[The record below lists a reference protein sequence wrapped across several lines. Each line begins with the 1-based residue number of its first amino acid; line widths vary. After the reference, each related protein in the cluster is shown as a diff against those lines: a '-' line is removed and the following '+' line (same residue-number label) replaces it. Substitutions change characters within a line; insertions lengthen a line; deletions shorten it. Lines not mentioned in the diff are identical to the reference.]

1 MFRSEKALDRN
12 TASADKKVF
21 VERTEMGSLQI
32 SGPAEEGAAAHAQP
46 PAPGSEL
53 KSAFNGRYEI
63 LSELGRGAMGVVYK
77 AQDRVIGRTVA
88 LKTIAV
94 GRDAPDHDEII
105 ERLKSEAKAA
115 GSLDHPN
122 IITIYDVGHD
132 GDRVYLSMQFVEG
145 STLAAMLDGKN
156 LRPGQLTLLSYAEQI
171 CNAVAFAHER
181 GVVHRDL
188 KPSNLMLTPQGQI
201 KVLDF
206 GIAKKGD
213 ASLTQSGM
221 VVGTPSYMAPEQATG
236 KNVDHR
242 SDIFSL
248 GAVLYE
254 LFTGKKAF
262 NAETVTAVLYKVV
275 HEDPEP
281 PATINS
287 AVLPG
292 LDAAILRALEKD
304 PNLRFQSCVELRDTL
319 RKEAVLLRTAS
330 AKILTKPLLE
340 SGNHKRIAGAKGKS
354 RRALPVALAAL
365 LVLSALAIVV
375 WPQRGKM
382 PKLMHFISYLRQF
395 GTHPRNGESTPV
407 APSAQTAASRPAA
420 GRTSEVGSNP
430 PVPALSATTSPEA
443 ASKPEAQDSTPA
455 SLQPVTAQL
464 QPVPPQSSGD
474 VGESKAVQHEPT
486 VGTAALHAA
495 ATGASPSAAAK
506 DLKSETET
514 GTATSSIE
522 DQTAEKPA
530 SDVSS
535 EPVDAVAP
543 PRPVRTAVPPAPTVV
558 EGFTRKDI
566 PDLLRK
572 ADAAAGSGDY
582 KSAVYE
588 YDIVLRLDRV
598 NARAREGLRRARE
611 AEKERR

>member
-1 MFRSEKALDRN
+1 
-12 TASADKKVF
+12 
-21 VERTEMGSLQI
+21 MGSLQI
-32 SGPAEEGAAAHAQP
+32 SGPAEDGAAASTQP
-46 PAPGSEL
+46 AAPGREL

-77 AQDRVIGRTVA
+77 AEDRVIGRTVA

-94 GRDAPDHDEII
+94 GREAPDHDEVI

-213 ASLTQSGM
+213 ATLTRSGM

-236 KNVDHR
+236 KEVDHR

-262 NAETVTAVLYKVV
+262 HAESVTAVLYKVV
-275 HEDPEP
+275 HEPPEAP
-281 PATINS
+281 S
-287 AVLPG
+287 AVDPSIPPG
-292 LDAAILRALEKD
+292 LETAIRKALEKD
-304 PNLRFQSCVELRDTL
+304 PNQRFQNCVELRDTL
-319 RKEAVLLRTAS
+319 RREAVLLRTAS
-330 AKILTKPLLE
+330 AKILAKPLLE
-340 SGNHKRIAGAKGKS
+340 SGKHKRLAEKSGS
-354 RRALPVALAAL
+354 RRALQVGLAACL
-365 LVLSALAIVV
+365 LLAAAAVAV
-375 WPQRGKM
+375 WPQRSKM
-382 PKLMHFISYLRQF
+382 PRLMRAIGYVQQHLGRHQRNNANSTKAGEAQTTPSA
-395 GTHPRNGESTPV
+395 GTGQAASSTPATLPDKNMAAAV
-407 APSAQTAASRPAA
+407 PPSALPVTATPDTTIKPVIQDSATTAAQTAPPIAQPVQGQSPNAAADSKSTQPA
-420 GRTSEVGSNP
+420 VG
-430 PVPALSATTSPEA
+430 VQATI
-443 ASKPEAQDSTPA
+443 TPA
-455 SLQPVTAQL
+455 VSTTA
-464 QPVPPQSSGD
+464 P
-474 VGESKAVQHEPT
+474 
-486 VGTAALHAA
+486 
-495 ATGASPSAAAK
+495 AK
-506 DLKSETET
+506 DLKNDPEPV
-514 GTATSSIE
+514 AMTSSLE
-522 DQTAEKPA
+522 DQTTDRSA
-530 SDVSS
+530 SPDTPDETVV
-535 EPVDAVAP
+535 PKHIRPVAP
-543 PRPVRTAVPPAPTVV
+543 PAPAVVD
-558 EGFTRKDI
+558 GFTRKDI

-582 KSAVYE
+582 KSALYE
-588 YDIVLRLDRV
+588 YDIVIRLDRA
-598 NARAREGLRRARE
+598 NARAREGARRSRE

>member
-1 MFRSEKALDRN
+1 
-12 TASADKKVF
+12 
-21 VERTEMGSLQI
+21 MGSLQI
-32 SGPAEEGAAAHAQP
+32 SGPANEHAAAQAQP
-46 PAPGSEL
+46 SAPASEL
-53 KSAFNGRYEI
+53 KSVFNGRYEI

-77 AQDRVIGRTVA
+77 AHDRVIGRTVA

-94 GRDAPDHDEII
+94 GREAPDHDEVI

-122 IITIYDVGHD
+122 IVTIYDVGHD
-132 GDRVYLSMQFVEG
+132 GDRVYLSMQYVEG

-236 KNVDHR
+236 KEVDRR

-262 NAETVTAVLYKVV
+262 HADTVTAVLYRVV
-275 HEDPEP
+275 HDEPEP
-281 PATINS
+281 PATVNP
-287 AVLPG
+287 AVPSG
-292 LDAAILRALEKD
+292 IDAAIRRALEKD
-304 PNLRFQSCVELRDTL
+304 PNLRFQNCVELRDTL

-330 AKILTKPLLE
+330 AKVLVKPLLE
-340 SGNHKRIAGAKGKS
+340 SGKHTRLVSRGKRHRTLSI
-354 RRALPVALAAL
+354 VLAAC
-365 LVLSALAIVV
+365 LVLIAAAVVV
-375 WPQRGKM
+375 WPQRTKM
-382 PKLMHFISYLRQF
+382 PKLMRFISYVQKLGRHQSNAE
-395 GTHPRNGESTPV
+395 TAPV
-407 APSAQTAASRPAA
+407 APIAQAAGAPAAGQTNNAGSGSPGTAAS
-420 GRTSEVGSNP
+420 T
-430 PVPALSATTSPEA
+430 TTSGEVA
-443 ASKPEAQDSTPA
+443 NKTDAQAQDSA
-455 SLQPVTAQL
+455 PVPL
-464 QPVPPQSSGD
+464 QPVPAQLQQVPTQAPAES
-474 VGESKAVQHEPT
+474 GESKTGLPVASNGAAHATVQGTSPASAIVKDAKSEAEP
-486 VGTAALHAA
+486 GSAPPSADEQTADHAA
-495 ATGASPSAAAK
+495 GEASQEPGDAGA
-506 DLKSETET
+506 
-514 GTATSSIE
+514 
-522 DQTAEKPA
+522 A
-530 SDVSS
+530 SKHTR
-535 EPVDAVAP
+535 AV
-543 PRPVRTAVPPAPTVV
+543 VPPAPAVV
-558 EGFTRKDI
+558 DGFTRKDI

-582 KSAVYE
+582 RSAVYE
-588 YDIVLRLDRV
+588 YDIILRLDRA

>member
-1 MFRSEKALDRN
+1 
-12 TASADKKVF
+12 
-21 VERTEMGSLQI
+21 MGSLQI
-32 SGPAEEGAAAHAQP
+32 SGPAEDGAAASTQP
-46 PAPGSEL
+46 AAPDREL

-63 LSELGRGAMGVVYK
+63 LAELGRGAMGVVYK
-77 AQDRVIGRTVA
+77 AEDRVIGRTVA

-94 GRDAPDHDEII
+94 GREAPDHDEVI
-105 ERLKSEAKAA
+105 ERLKSEAKAV

-122 IITIYDVGHD
+122 IITIYDVGND

-213 ASLTQSGM
+213 ASLTRSGM

-236 KNVDHR
+236 KEVDNR

-262 NAETVTAVLYKVV
+262 HADSVTAALYKVV
-275 HEDPEP
+275 HEPAEAPSAIDPTIP
-281 PATINS
+281 PGIE
-287 AVLPG
+287 
-292 LDAAILRALEKD
+292 AAIRKALEKD
-304 PNLRFQSCVELRDTL
+304 PNQRFQNCVELRDTL

-330 AKILTKPLLE
+330 AKVLAKPLLE
-340 SGNHKRIAGAKGKS
+340 SGKHKRLAGKGKS
-354 RRALPVALAAL
+354 RRALQVGLAACL
-365 LVLSALAIVV
+365 LMIAAAIAV
-375 WPQRGKM
+375 WPQRSKM
-382 PKLMHFISYLRQF
+382 PRLMRAIGYVQQHLGRHQ
-395 GTHPRNGESTPV
+395 RNSATATPTSEV
-407 APSAQTAASRPAA
+407 QTTAAGAGQTATSTPAA
-420 GRTSEVGSNP
+420 GPARDMAGSIPPSGLPATS
-430 PVPALSATTSPEA
+430 VPDTAVKPTTQP
-443 ASKPEAQDSTPA
+443 QDSTPGPP
-455 SLQPVTAQL
+455 STTSVQPAA
-464 QPVPPQSSGD
+464 QPVPVQSASGAAD
-474 VGESKAVQHEPT
+474 GKTTQPAGSAQAGT
-486 VGTAALHAA
+486 TTAAVSTPA
-495 ATGASPSAAAK
+495 PVK
-506 DLKSETET
+506 DLKNEPEPQAITPVV
-514 GTATSSIE
+514 E
-522 DQTAEKPA
+522 DQADRAASAET
-530 SDVSS
+530 SD
-535 EPVDAVAP
+535 DTVAP
-543 PRPVRTAVPPAPTVV
+543 KRARPLTPPAPAVV

-582 KSAVYE
+582 KSALYE
-588 YDIVLRLDRV
+588 YDIVIRLDRA
-598 NARAREGLRRARE
+598 NARAREGVRRTRE

>member
-1 MFRSEKALDRN
+1 
-12 TASADKKVF
+12 
-21 VERTEMGSLQI
+21 MGSLQI
-32 SGPAEEGAAAHAQP
+32 SGPAEDGAAASTQP
-46 PAPGSEL
+46 AAPDREL

-77 AQDRVIGRTVA
+77 AEDRVIGRTVA

-94 GRDAPDHDEII
+94 GREAPDHDEVI
-105 ERLKSEAKAA
+105 ERLKSEAKAV

-213 ASLTQSGM
+213 ASLTRSGM

-236 KNVDHR
+236 KEVDHR

-262 NAETVTAVLYKVV
+262 HADSVTAVLYKVV
-275 HEDPEP
+275 HEAPDLPSAIDP
-281 PATINS
+281 TIP
-287 AVLPG
+287 PG
-292 LDAAILRALEKD
+292 LEAAIRKALEKD
-304 PNLRFQSCVELRDTL
+304 PNQRFQNCVELRDTL

-330 AKILTKPLLE
+330 AKVLAKPLLE
-340 SGNHKRIAGAKGKS
+340 SGKHKRLASKSKS
-354 RRALPVALAAL
+354 RRALQVGLVACLLMAA
-365 LVLSALAIVV
+365 AAAAV
-375 WPQRGKM
+375 WPQRSKM
-382 PKLMHFISYLRQF
+382 PRLMRVIGYVQQHLGRRQ
-395 GTHPRNGESTPV
+395 HN
-407 APSAQTAASRPAA
+407 SAATAT
-420 GRTSEVGSNP
+420 TSEV
-430 PVPALSATTSPEA
+430 PATQA
-443 ASKPEAQDSTPA
+443 ASAGQTATIPAASTARDTAAAIP
-455 SLQPVTAQL
+455 PVTAPPDTTIKPATQPQDSIPGPPSTATVQPAA
-464 QPVPPQSSGD
+464 QPVPVQPAGMAATNKITQPAGSVQAGTMTA
-474 VGESKAVQHEPT
+474 AVS
-486 VGTAALHAA
+486 GTAPAKDVKNEPEPQAITPA
-495 ATGASPSAAAK
+495 VEDQAGDRAASPDTPDETAAPK
-506 DLKSETET
+506 RT
-514 GTATSSIE
+514 
-522 DQTAEKPA
+522 
-530 SDVSS
+530 
-535 EPVDAVAP
+535 
-543 PRPVRTAVPPAPTVV
+543 RPSLPPAPAVV

-582 KSAVYE
+582 KSALYE
-588 YDIVLRLDRV
+588 YDIVIRLDRA
-598 NARAREGLRRARE
+598 NARAREGVRRARE

>member
-1 MFRSEKALDRN
+1 MA
-12 TASADKKVF
+12 
-21 VERTEMGSLQI
+21 SLQI
-32 SGPAEEGAAAHAQP
+32 SGPAEDGAAASTQP
-46 PAPGSEL
+46 AAPDREL

-77 AQDRVIGRTVA
+77 AEDRVIGRTVA

-94 GRDAPDHDEII
+94 GREAPDHDEVI

-213 ASLTQSGM
+213 ATLTRSGM

-236 KNVDHR
+236 KDVDHR

-262 NAETVTAVLYKVV
+262 HADSVTAVLYKVV
-275 HEDPEP
+275 HEPPEAPSAIDPSIP
-281 PATINS
+281 
-287 AVLPG
+287 PG
-292 LDAAILRALEKD
+292 LEAAIRKALEKD
-304 PNLRFQSCVELRDTL
+304 PNQRFQNCVELRDTL
-319 RKEAVLLRTAS
+319 RREAVLLRTAS
-330 AKILTKPLLE
+330 AKILAKPLLE
-340 SGNHKRIAGAKGKS
+340 SGKHKRLAGKNRS
-354 RRALPVALAAL
+354 WRALQVVLAASIL
-365 LVLSALAIVV
+365 MSAAAVVV
-375 WPQRGKM
+375 WPQRSRM
-382 PKLMHFISYLRQF
+382 PRLMRAIAYVQQHLGRRHSN
-395 GTHPRNGESTPV
+395 GTTTASEGQTTP
-407 APSAQTAASRPAA
+407 SPAA
-420 GRTSEVGSNP
+420 GPTV
-430 PVPALSATTSPEA
+430 T
-443 ASKPEAQDSTPA
+443 STPA
-455 SLQPVTAQL
+455 ASPAKDMAAAIPPSGLPATTVSDTTIKPVTQDSSTTATQTAPPITQPVQG
-464 QPVPPQSSGD
+464 Q
-474 VGESKAVQHEPT
+474 
-486 VGTAALHAA
+486 
-495 ATGASPSAAAK
+495 SPSAAADSKFTQPAGGVQAAATPAASNAAPAK
-506 DLKSETET
+506 DLKNDPEPV
-514 GTATSSIE
+514 AVTSPLE
-522 DQTAEKPA
+522 DQTADRSA
-530 SDVSS
+530 SPDTPD
-535 EPVDAVAP
+535 ETAAP
-543 PRPVRTAVPPAPTVV
+543 KRTRPSLPPAPAVV
-558 EGFTRKDI
+558 DGFTRKDI

-582 KSAVYE
+582 KSALYE
-588 YDIVLRLDRV
+588 YDIVIRLDRA
-598 NARAREGLRRARE
+598 NARAREGVRRARE

>member
-1 MFRSEKALDRN
+1 M
-12 TASADKKVF
+12 
-21 VERTEMGSLQI
+21 EMGSLQI
-32 SGPAEEGAAAHAQP
+32 PGHAEEGAAPLAQP
-46 PAPGSEL
+46 SAPGSEL
-53 KSAFNGRYEI
+53 KSVFNGRYEI

-94 GRDAPDHDEII
+94 GRDAPDHDEVI

-236 KNVDHR
+236 KEVGPR

-262 NAETVTAVLYKVV
+262 NADTITAVLYKVV
-275 HEDPEP
+275 HEAPDP
-281 PATINS
+281 PAAINP
-287 AVLPG
+287 AVPPG
-292 LDAAILRALEKD
+292 LEAAILRALEKD
-304 PNLRFQSCVELRDTL
+304 PNQRFQNCVELRDTL

-330 AKILTKPLLE
+330 AKILAKPLLE
-340 SGNHKRIAGAKGKS
+340 SGNHKRIAGTKAKS
-354 RRALPVALAAL
+354 RRALPIAFAAFLVLVALAIA
-365 LVLSALAIVV
+365 V
-375 WPQRGKM
+375 WPQRSKM
-382 PKLMHFISYLRQF
+382 PRLMHFISSLRQF
-395 GTHPRNGESTPV
+395 GTHAHNGESTTAA
-407 APSAQTAASRPAA
+407 APAQTTTVEPGASKASGA
-420 GRTSEVGSNP
+420 ESNP
-430 PVPALSATTSPEA
+430 PAQALSTTASPEA
-443 ASKPEAQDSTPA
+443 ASKPEASAQDSTTGSPQSA
-455 SLQPVTAQL
+455 PAQL
-464 QPVPPQSSGD
+464 QPVPAQTAGD
-474 VGESKAVQHEPT
+474 VGESKTGQHEPP
-486 VGTAALHAA
+486 VAGASSRAAV
-495 ATGASPSAAAK
+495 TGASSSAATKDISAK
-506 DLKSETET
+506 DVKSEAEPAATT
-514 GTATSSIE
+514 GSTE
-522 DQTAEKPA
+522 DQAADRQTGEA
-530 SDVSS
+530 SS
-535 EPVDAVAP
+535 EPADATAASRHSRPSAP
-543 PRPVRTAVPPAPTVV
+543 PLPTVV

>member
-1 MFRSEKALDRN
+1 
-12 TASADKKVF
+12 
-21 VERTEMGSLQI
+21 MGSLQI
-32 SGPAEEGAAAHAQP
+32 SGPAEDGAAASTR
-46 PAPGSEL
+46 PAAPDREL

-77 AQDRVIGRTVA
+77 AEDRVIGRTVA

-94 GRDAPDHDEII
+94 GRDAPDHDEVI
-105 ERLKSEAKAA
+105 ERLKSEARAA
-115 GSLDHPN
+115 GSLEHPN

-156 LRPGQLTLLSYAEQI
+156 LRPGQLTLLSYAEQM

-213 ASLTQSGM
+213 ATLTRSGM

-236 KNVDHR
+236 KEVDHR

-262 NAETVTAVLYKVV
+262 HADSVTAVLYKVV
-275 HEDPEP
+275 HEAPDLPSAIDP
-281 PATINS
+281 TIP
-287 AVLPG
+287 PG
-292 LDAAILRALEKD
+292 LEAAIRKALEKD
-304 PNLRFQSCVELRDTL
+304 PNQRFQNCVELRDTL

-330 AKILTKPLLE
+330 AKALAKPLLE
-340 SGNHKRIAGAKGKS
+340 SGKHKKVAGKS
-354 RRALPVALAAL
+354 KLWRTLQVGMVGCLLLAVAA
-365 LVLSALAIVV
+365 VVV
-375 WPQRGKM
+375 WPQRSRM
-382 PKLMHFISYLRQF
+382 PRLMRAIGYVQQHLGRHNSAASTTASTTTTAPE
-395 GTHPRNGESTPV
+395 THTSPV
-407 APSAQTAASRPAA
+407 AGAGQTATSTPAA
-420 GRTSEVGSNP
+420 GPATDVAAPVSSSGLPATSVADTAIRPGTQP
-430 PVPALSATTSPEA
+430 
-443 ASKPEAQDSTPA
+443 QDSTPA
-455 SLQPVTAQL
+455 SPSATIGQPPA
-464 QPVPPQSSGD
+464 QPVP
-474 VGESKAVQHEPT
+474 VQPANATTENKTTQPT
-486 VGTAALHAA
+486 GSVQPAMTAI
-495 ATGASPSAAAK
+495 ASTTAPAK
-506 DLKSETET
+506 DLKNEPEPAAITPFV
-514 GTATSSIE
+514 E
-522 DQTAEKPA
+522 DQAGDRVAGAPLETSDETA
-530 SDVSS
+530 
-535 EPVDAVAP
+535 AP
-543 PRPVRTAVPPAPTVV
+543 KHTRPVVPPAPAVV
-558 EGFTRKDI
+558 DGFTRKDI

-582 KSAVYE
+582 KSALYE
-588 YDIVLRLDRV
+588 YDIVLRLDRA
-598 NARAREGLRRARE
+598 NARAREGVRRARE

>member
-1 MFRSEKALDRN
+1 
-12 TASADKKVF
+12 
-21 VERTEMGSLQI
+21 MGSLQI
-32 SGPAEEGAAAHAQP
+32 SGPAEDGAAASTQP
-46 PAPGSEL
+46 AAPDREL

-77 AQDRVIGRTVA
+77 AEDRVIGRTVA

-94 GRDAPDHDEII
+94 GREAPDHDEVI

-213 ASLTQSGM
+213 ASLTRSGM

-236 KNVDHR
+236 KDVDQR

-262 NAETVTAVLYKVV
+262 HADSVTAVLYKVV
-275 HEDPEP
+275 HEPPEAPSAIDP
-281 PATINS
+281 TIP
-287 AVLPG
+287 PG
-292 LDAAILRALEKD
+292 LEAAIHKALEKD
-304 PNLRFQSCVELRDTL
+304 PNQRFQNCVELRDTL
-319 RKEAVLLRTAS
+319 RKEAVLLRTTS
-330 AKILTKPLLE
+330 AKILAKPLLE
-340 SGNHKRIAGAKGKS
+340 SGKHKRLAGKSRS
-354 RRALPVALAAL
+354 RRALQVGMVACLLMVAAA
-365 LVLSALAIVV
+365 VVV
-375 WPQRGKM
+375 WPQRSRM
-382 PKLMHFISYLRQF
+382 PKLMRAIGYVQQHLGRHQ
-395 GTHPRNGESTPV
+395 RNSV
-407 APSAQTAASRPAA
+407 
-420 GRTSEVGSNP
+420 
-430 PVPALSATTSPEA
+430 SATT
-443 ASKPEAQDSTPA
+443 ASEVQATPA
-455 SLQPVTAQL
+455 VGAGQTATNTPATGPVKDIAAIPASGLPATTVPDTTIRPVTQ
-464 QPVPPQSSGD
+464 D
-474 VGESKAVQHEPT
+474 PT
-486 VGTAALHAA
+486 AA
-495 ATGASPSAAAK
+495 ATQVVAPQVQPVQGQSTNTATENKSIQLAAGVQTGTTTAAVSTTAAVK
-506 DLKSETET
+506 DLKNEPEPVAVTPLV
-514 GTATSSIE
+514 E
-522 DQTAEKPA
+522 DQTGDRAA
-530 SDVSS
+530 ASS
-535 EPVDAVAP
+535 ETSDETAAP
-543 PRPVRTAVPPAPTVV
+543 KRARPSLPPAPAVV

-582 KSAVYE
+582 KSALYE
-588 YDIVLRLDRV
+588 YDIVIRLDRA
-598 NARAREGLRRARE
+598 NARAHEGVRRARE

>member
-1 MFRSEKALDRN
+1 
-12 TASADKKVF
+12 
-21 VERTEMGSLQI
+21 MGSLQI
-32 SGPAEEGAAAHAQP
+32 SGPAEDGAAASKQP
-46 PAPGSEL
+46 AASDRQP
-53 KSAFNGRYEI
+53 KSVFHGRYEI

-77 AQDRVIGRTVA
+77 AEDRVIGRTVA

-94 GRDAPDHDEII
+94 GREAPDHDEVI

-156 LRPGQLTLLSYAEQI
+156 LRPGQLTLLSYAEQM

-213 ASLTQSGM
+213 ATLTRSGM

-236 KNVDHR
+236 KEVDHR

-262 NAETVTAVLYKVV
+262 HADSVTAVLYKVV
-275 HEDPEP
+275 HEAPDLPSAIDP
-281 PATINS
+281 TIP
-287 AVLPG
+287 PG
-292 LDAAILRALEKD
+292 LEAAIRKALEKD
-304 PNLRFQSCVELRDTL
+304 PAQRFQNCVELRDTL

-330 AKILTKPLLE
+330 AKVLAKPLLE
-340 SGNHKRIAGAKGKS
+340 SGKHKRVASKGKS
-354 RRALPVALAAL
+354 RRALQVGMVGCLLLAAAA
-365 LVLSALAIVV
+365 VVV
-375 WPQRGKM
+375 WPQRNRM
-382 PKLMHFISYLRQF
+382 PRLMRAIGYMQQHLGRHQ
-395 GTHPRNGESTPV
+395 RNSAATTTVPEVQTTPV
-407 APSAQTAASRPAA
+407 AGAGQTISSTPAA
-420 GRTSEVGSNP
+420 GTAKDAAASVPTSGPTATSVPDTTIKSGTQSQDSTQP
-430 PVPALSATTSPEA
+430 AVQPVPMQPVPAAADNKTNQPAAGVQSGPTTATV
-443 ASKPEAQDSTPA
+443 ST
-455 SLQPVTAQL
+455 TA
-464 QPVPPQSSGD
+464 P
-474 VGESKAVQHEPT
+474 
-486 VGTAALHAA
+486 
-495 ATGASPSAAAK
+495 AK
-506 DLKSETET
+506 DLKNEAEPQAITPLVEDQAGDRITAASETSDET
-514 GTATSSIE
+514 
-522 DQTAEKPA
+522 
-530 SDVSS
+530 
-535 EPVDAVAP
+535 VAP
-543 PRPVRTAVPPAPTVV
+543 KRTRPSLPPAPAVV

-582 KSAVYE
+582 KSALYE
-588 YDIVLRLDRV
+588 YDIVIRLDRA
-598 NARAREGLRRARE
+598 NARAREGVRRTRE

>member
-1 MFRSEKALDRN
+1 
-12 TASADKKVF
+12 
-21 VERTEMGSLQI
+21 MGSLQI
-32 SGPAEEGAAAHAQP
+32 SGPAEDGAVAPTQPSAQ
-46 PAPGSEL
+46 EREV
-53 KSAFNGRYEI
+53 KTAFNGRYEI

-77 AQDRVIGRTVA
+77 AEDRVIGRTVA

-94 GRDAPDHDEII
+94 GREAPDHDDVI

-122 IITIYDVGHD
+122 IITIYDVGND

-145 STLAAMLDGKN
+145 STLAAMLEGKN

-236 KNVDHR
+236 KPVDQR

-262 NAETVTAVLYKVV
+262 HADSVTAVLYKVV
-275 HEDPEP
+275 HEEPEL
-281 PATINS
+281 PATIDPS
-287 AVLPG
+287 IPPG
-292 LDAAILRALEKD
+292 IEAAIRKALAKE
-304 PNLRFQSCVELRDTL
+304 PSGRFQSCVELRDAL
-319 RKEAVLLRTAS
+319 RHEAVLLRTAS
-330 AKILTKPLLE
+330 ARILAKPLLE
-340 SGNHKRIAGAKGKS
+340 SGKHKRLAGRGKS
-354 RRALPVALAAL
+354 RRALPILLAACIIL
-365 LVLSALAIVV
+365 ASAAIAA
-375 WPQRGKM
+375 WPQRSKM
-382 PKLMHFISYLRQF
+382 PRLMRLIGYVQHFGKHQS
-395 GTHPRNGESTPV
+395 GNG
-407 APSAQTAASRPAA
+407 APAASNVPIATSVTAAVATKDAAVNVPAA
-420 GRTSEVGSNP
+420 GSPAPAAPEAAVKPEPQPQDSISVSLP
-430 PVPALSATTSPEA
+430 SQQPVAAQAQPVPVQSTAEAADSKATQLAASAPAGPANASSSSAVGKDPKKETEPMAVATSPEDQSA
-443 ASKPEAQDSTPA
+443 DRPA
-455 SLQPVTAQL
+455 STVST
-464 QPVPPQSSGD
+464 
-474 VGESKAVQHEPT
+474 EPSDEP
-486 VGTAALHAA
+486 AA
-495 ATGASPSAAAK
+495 
-506 DLKSETET
+506 
-514 GTATSSIE
+514 
-522 DQTAEKPA
+522 
-530 SDVSS
+530 
-535 EPVDAVAP
+535 
-543 PRPVRTAVPPAPTVV
+543 PRHVRTLAPPAPAVV

-582 KSAVYE
+582 KSALYE

-598 NARAREGLRRARE
+598 NARAREGVRRARE

>member
-1 MFRSEKALDRN
+1 
-12 TASADKKVF
+12 
-21 VERTEMGSLQI
+21 MGSLQI
-32 SGPAEEGAAAHAQP
+32 SGPAEDGAAASKQP
-46 PAPGSEL
+46 AASDRQP
-53 KSAFNGRYEI
+53 KSVFHGRYEI

-77 AQDRVIGRTVA
+77 AEDRVIGRTVA

-94 GRDAPDHDEII
+94 GREAPDHDEVI

-156 LRPGQLTLLSYAEQI
+156 LRPGQLTLLSYAEQM

-213 ASLTQSGM
+213 ATLTRSGM

-236 KNVDHR
+236 KEVDHR

-262 NAETVTAVLYKVV
+262 HADSVTAVLYKVV
-275 HEDPEP
+275 HEAPDLPSAIDP
-281 PATINS
+281 TIP
-287 AVLPG
+287 PG
-292 LDAAILRALEKD
+292 LEAAIRKALEKD
-304 PNLRFQSCVELRDTL
+304 PNQRFQNCVELRDTL

-330 AKILTKPLLE
+330 AKVLAKPLLE
-340 SGNHKRIAGAKGKS
+340 SGKHKRVASKGKS
-354 RRALPVALAAL
+354 RRALQVGMVGCLLLAAAA
-365 LVLSALAIVV
+365 VVV
-375 WPQRGKM
+375 WPQRNRM
-382 PKLMHFISYLRQF
+382 PRLMRAIGYMQQHLGRHQ
-395 GTHPRNGESTPV
+395 RNSAATTTVPEVQTTPV
-407 APSAQTAASRPAA
+407 AGAGQTISSTPAA
-420 GRTSEVGSNP
+420 GT
-430 PVPALSATTSPEA
+430 AKDA
-443 ASKPEAQDSTPA
+443 ASSVPTSGPTATSVPDTTIKSGTQAQDSTPGSPSTA
-455 SLQPVTAQL
+455 MVQPAV
-464 QPVPPQSSGD
+464 QPVPMQP
-474 VGESKAVQHEPT
+474 VP
-486 VGTAALHAA
+486 AA
-495 ATGASPSAAAK
+495 ADNKTNQPAAGVQSGPTTATVSTTAPAK
-506 DLKSETET
+506 DLKNEAEPQAITPLVEDQAGDRITAASETSDET
-514 GTATSSIE
+514 
-522 DQTAEKPA
+522 
-530 SDVSS
+530 
-535 EPVDAVAP
+535 VAP
-543 PRPVRTAVPPAPTVV
+543 KRTRPSLPPAPAVV

-582 KSAVYE
+582 KSALYE
-588 YDIVLRLDRV
+588 YDIVIRLDRA
-598 NARAREGLRRARE
+598 NARAREGVRRTRE

>member
-1 MFRSEKALDRN
+1 
-12 TASADKKVF
+12 
-21 VERTEMGSLQI
+21 MGSLQI
-32 SGPAEEGAAAHAQP
+32 PAEDGAAASTQP
-46 PAPGSEL
+46 AAPDREL

-77 AQDRVIGRTVA
+77 AEDRVIGRTVA

-94 GRDAPDHDEII
+94 GREAPDHDEVI

-156 LRPGQLTLLSYAEQI
+156 LRPGQLTLLSYSEQI

-213 ASLTQSGM
+213 ATLTRSGM

-236 KNVDHR
+236 KEVDHR

-262 NAETVTAVLYKVV
+262 HADSVTAVLYKVV
-275 HEDPEP
+275 HEAPDLPSAIDP
-281 PATINS
+281 TIP
-287 AVLPG
+287 PG
-292 LDAAILRALEKD
+292 LEAAIRKALEKD
-304 PNLRFQSCVELRDTL
+304 PAQRFQNCVELRDTL

-330 AKILTKPLLE
+330 AKVLAKPLLE
-340 SGNHKRIAGAKGKS
+340 SGKHKRVASKGKP
-354 RRALPVALAAL
+354 RRTLQVAVAGCLLLAA
-365 LVLSALAIVV
+365 AAAIV
-375 WPQRGKM
+375 WPQRSKM
-382 PKLMHFISYLRQF
+382 PRLMRAIAYVQQHLGRHKGNAAATQTAPAGSGLQ
-395 GTHPRNGESTPV
+395 TVANVPSAVTAKDADASAPV
-407 APSAQTAASRPAA
+407 AGPPATAVADTTIKSVTPDSTTAPAQTAPPIAQPVQGLSPNAAADNKTTQPAGGVQIA
-420 GRTSEVGSNP
+420 PT
-430 PVPALSATTSPEA
+430 
-443 ASKPEAQDSTPA
+443 TPA
-455 SLQPVTAQL
+455 VSTAT
-464 QPVPPQSSGD
+464 P
-474 VGESKAVQHEPT
+474 
-486 VGTAALHAA
+486 
-495 ATGASPSAAAK
+495 AK
-506 DLKSETET
+506 DLKNEPEPV
-514 GTATSSIE
+514 AVTSPLE
-522 DQTAEKPA
+522 DQAGDRSVSPDTPDETA
-530 SDVSS
+530 
-535 EPVDAVAP
+535 AP
-543 PRPVRTAVPPAPTVV
+543 KRSRPIIPPAPTVV
-558 EGFTRKDI
+558 DGFTRKDI

-582 KSAVYE
+582 KSALYE

-598 NARAREGLRRARE
+598 NARAREGIRRARE

>member
-1 MFRSEKALDRN
+1 
-12 TASADKKVF
+12 
-21 VERTEMGSLQI
+21 MGSLQI
-32 SGPAEEGAAAHAQP
+32 SGPAEDGGVAPTERTAQ
-46 PAPGSEL
+46 ERDL
-53 KSAFNGRYEI
+53 KTAFNGRYEI

-77 AQDRVIGRTVA
+77 AEDHVIGRTVA

-94 GRDAPDHDEII
+94 GREAPDHDDVI

-122 IITIYDVGHD
+122 IITIYDVGND

-145 STLAAMLDGKN
+145 STLAAMLDGAN

-236 KNVDHR
+236 KPVDQR

-262 NAETVTAVLYKVV
+262 HADSVTAVLYKVV
-275 HEDPEP
+275 HEEP
-281 PATINS
+281 DLPATIDPS
-287 AVLPG
+287 IPPG
-292 LDAAILRALEKD
+292 VEAAIRKALAKD
-304 PNLRFQSCVELRDTL
+304 PGMRFQSCVELRDTL

-330 AKILTKPLLE
+330 ARILAKPLLE
-340 SGNHKRIAGAKGKS
+340 SDNHKRIIGAKGKS
-354 RRALPVALAAL
+354 RRTLPILLAACIIL
-365 LVLSALAIVV
+365 ASAAIVV

-382 PKLMHFISYLRQF
+382 PRLMRFIGYVQHF
-395 GTHPRNGESTPV
+395 GKHPSGNGATDAST
-407 APSAQTAASRPAA
+407 APTATSVTTAIAPKSAVVNVPAA
-420 GRTSEVGSNP
+420 E
-430 PVPALSATTSPEA
+430 SPETTV
-443 ASKPEAQDSTPA
+443 KPEAQTQNSTTTSSPA
-455 SLQPVTAQL
+455 QQSMTAMPPLAAQPQAVPVSPAGDASDGKTT
-464 QPVPPQSSGD
+464 VPPANAQGHAVTTASPAVNGK
-474 VGESKAVQHEPT
+474 ESKNE
-486 VGTAALHAA
+486 
-495 ATGASPSAAAK
+495 
-506 DLKSETET
+506 
-514 GTATSSIE
+514 
-522 DQTAEKPA
+522 
-530 SDVSS
+530 S
-535 EPVDAVAP
+535 EPVALATTTADQPADRPASAASSETSDEQAAP
-543 PRPVRTAVPPAPTVV
+543 RRVRPAVPPAPAVV

-566 PDLLRK
+566 PDLLNK
-572 ADAAAGSGDY
+572 ADAASGSGDY

-598 NARAREGLRRARE
+598 NARAREGLRRAHE

>member
-1 MFRSEKALDRN
+1 
-12 TASADKKVF
+12 
-21 VERTEMGSLQI
+21 MGSLQI
-32 SGPAEEGAAAHAQP
+32 SGPAEDGAAASKQP
-46 PAPGSEL
+46 AASDRQP
-53 KSAFNGRYEI
+53 KSVFHGRYEI

-77 AQDRVIGRTVA
+77 AEDRVIGRTVA

-94 GRDAPDHDEII
+94 GREAPDHDEVI

-156 LRPGQLTLLSYAEQI
+156 LRPGQLTLLSYAEQM

-213 ASLTQSGM
+213 ATLTRSGM

-236 KNVDHR
+236 KEVDHR

-262 NAETVTAVLYKVV
+262 HADSVTAVLYKVV
-275 HEDPEP
+275 HEAPDLPSAIDP
-281 PATINS
+281 TIP
-287 AVLPG
+287 PG
-292 LDAAILRALEKD
+292 LEAAIRKALEKD
-304 PNLRFQSCVELRDTL
+304 PNQRFQNCVELRDTL

-330 AKILTKPLLE
+330 AKVLAKPLLE
-340 SGNHKRIAGAKGKS
+340 SGKHKRVASKGKS
-354 RRALPVALAAL
+354 RRALQVGMVGCLLLAAAA
-365 LVLSALAIVV
+365 VVV
-375 WPQRGKM
+375 WPQRNRM
-382 PKLMHFISYLRQF
+382 PRLMRAIGYMQQHLGRHQ
-395 GTHPRNGESTPV
+395 RNSAATTTVPEVQTTPV
-407 APSAQTAASRPAA
+407 AGAGQTISSTPAA
-420 GRTSEVGSNP
+420 GT
-430 PVPALSATTSPEA
+430 AKDA
-443 ASKPEAQDSTPA
+443 ASSVPTSGPTATSVPDTTIKSGTQAQDSTPGSPSTA
-455 SLQPVTAQL
+455 MVQPAV
-464 QPVPPQSSGD
+464 QPVPMQP
-474 VGESKAVQHEPT
+474 VP
-486 VGTAALHAA
+486 AA
-495 ATGASPSAAAK
+495 ADNKTNQPAAGVQSGPTTATVSTTAPAK
-506 DLKSETET
+506 DLKNEAEPQAITPLVEDQAGDRATAASETSDE
-514 GTATSSIE
+514 TATPKR
-522 DQTAEKPA
+522 T
-530 SDVSS
+530 
-535 EPVDAVAP
+535 
-543 PRPVRTAVPPAPTVV
+543 RPSLPPAPAVV

-582 KSAVYE
+582 KSALYE
-588 YDIVLRLDRV
+588 YDIVIRLDRA
-598 NARAREGLRRARE
+598 NARAREGVRRTRE

>member
-1 MFRSEKALDRN
+1 
-12 TASADKKVF
+12 
-21 VERTEMGSLQI
+21 MGSLQI
-32 SGPAEEGAAAHAQP
+32 SGHAEDGAASPAHS
-46 PAPGSEL
+46 PAPEPEL
-53 KSAFNGRYEI
+53 KSVFNGRYQI

-77 AQDRVIGRTVA
+77 AQDHVIGRTVA
-88 LKTIAV
+88 LKTIAI

-213 ASLTQSGM
+213 VSLTQSGM

-236 KNVDHR
+236 KEVDHR

-248 GAVLYE
+248 GAVFYE

-262 NAETVTAVLYKVV
+262 HADTVTAVLYKVV
-275 HEDPEP
+275 HENPDP
-281 PATINS
+281 PATVNPN
-287 AVLPG
+287 VPPG
-292 LDAAILRALEKD
+292 IAAAILRALEKD
-304 PNLRFQSCVELRDTL
+304 PGQRFQSCVELRDML

-330 AKILTKPLLE
+330 AKILAKPLQE
-340 SGNHKRIAGAKGKS
+340 SGNHKRIAGARGKQ
-354 RRALPVALAAL
+354 RPALPFVLAAVI
-365 LVLSALAIVV
+365 VLAAAAVVV
-375 WPQRGKM
+375 WPQRNKM
-382 PKLMHFISYLRQF
+382 PKLMQFISYLKHF
-395 GTHPRNGESTPV
+395 GARPRSGE
-407 APSAQTAASRPAA
+407 APS
-420 GRTSEVGSNP
+420 
-430 PVPALSATTSPEA
+430 VPAQP
-443 ASKPEAQDSTPA
+443 ASTAQPVTPAEGVNKAETQPSDSTPA
-455 SLQPVTAQL
+455 SAQSVPAQL
-464 QPVPPQSSGD
+464 VPVPNQPSGD
-474 VGESKAVQHEPT
+474 APDNKT
-486 VGTAALHAA
+486 VTENVPVHPATPAA
-495 ATGASPSAAAK
+495 PAK
-506 DLKSETET
+506 DLKTDPEPVAA
-514 GTATSSIE
+514 TATDE
-522 DQTAEKPA
+522 QVNDRPA
-530 SDVSS
+530 SEATP
-535 EPVDAVAP
+535 EPADASPAP
-543 PRPVRTAVPPAPTVV
+543 KHVRPSAPPAPAVV

-572 ADAAAGSGDY
+572 ADAATGSGDY
-582 KSAVYE
+582 RSAIYE
-588 YDIVLRLDRV
+588 YDIVLRLDRA

>member
-1 MFRSEKALDRN
+1 
-12 TASADKKVF
+12 
-21 VERTEMGSLQI
+21 MGSLQI
-32 SGPAEEGAAAHAQP
+32 SGPAEDGAAASTR
-46 PAPGSEL
+46 PAAPDREL

-77 AQDRVIGRTVA
+77 AEDRVIGRIVA

-94 GRDAPDHDEII
+94 GREAPDHDEVI
-105 ERLKSEAKAA
+105 ERLKSEARAA
-115 GSLDHPN
+115 GSLEHPN

-156 LRPGQLTLLSYAEQI
+156 LRPGQLTLLSYAEQM

-213 ASLTQSGM
+213 ATLTRSGM

-236 KNVDHR
+236 KEVDHR

-262 NAETVTAVLYKVV
+262 HADSVTAVLYRVV
-275 HEDPEP
+275 HDQPEP
-281 PATINS
+281 PAKVNS
-287 AVLPG
+287 AVPSG
-292 LDAAILRALEKD
+292 IDAAICRALEKV
-304 PNLRFQSCVELRDTL
+304 PNLRFQNCVELRDTL

-330 AKILTKPLLE
+330 AKVLAKPLLE
-340 SGNHKRIAGAKGKS
+340 SGKHKKVAVKSRS
-354 RRALPVALAAL
+354 RRALQVGMAGCLLLAA
-365 LVLSALAIVV
+365 AAIVV
-375 WPQRGKM
+375 WPQRSKM
-382 PKLMHFISYLRQF
+382 PRLMRAIGYVQQHLGKGRHNSAASTTASTTTTAPE
-395 GTHPRNGESTPV
+395 THTLPV
-407 APSAQTAASRPAA
+407 AGAGQTATSVPVAGPATDIAAPISSSGLPATSAADTAIKPGTQPQDSTAASP
-420 GRTSEVGSNP
+420 
-430 PVPALSATTSPEA
+430 ATTI
-443 ASKPEAQDSTPA
+443 AQPPA
-455 SLQPVTAQL
+455 
-464 QPVPPQSSGD
+464 QPVP
-474 VGESKAVQHEPT
+474 VQPAGVTADNKTTQPT
-486 VGTAALHAA
+486 GSAQPGSTTA
-495 ATGASPSAAAK
+495 TASTTAAAK
-506 DLKSETET
+506 DLKNEPEPVEDQAGDRVT
-514 GTATSSIE
+514 GTSLETSDE
-522 DQTAEKPA
+522 TA
-530 SDVSS
+530 
-535 EPVDAVAP
+535 AP
-543 PRPVRTAVPPAPTVV
+543 KRTRPVVPSAPAVVD
-558 EGFTRKDI
+558 GFTRKDI

-582 KSAVYE
+582 KSALYE
-588 YDIVLRLDRV
+588 YDIVIRLDRA
-598 NARAREGLRRARE
+598 NARAREGVRRARE

>member
-1 MFRSEKALDRN
+1 M
-12 TASADKKVF
+12 
-21 VERTEMGSLQI
+21 EMGSLQI
-32 SGPAEEGAAAHAQP
+32 SGPADDGSAAPEQP
-46 PAPGSEL
+46 AVSERV
-53 KSAFNGRYEI
+53 KTAFNGRYEI

-77 AQDRVIGRTVA
+77 AEDRVIGRTVA

-94 GRDAPDHDEII
+94 GSEAPDHDDVI

-122 IITIYDVGHD
+122 IITIYDVGND

-145 STLAAMLDGKN
+145 STLANMLEGTN

-236 KNVDHR
+236 KQVDHR

-262 NAETVTAVLYKVV
+262 HADSVTAVLYKVV
-275 HEDPEP
+275 HEAPELPTMIDP
-281 PATINS
+281 TIP
-287 AVLPG
+287 PG
-292 LDAAILRALEKD
+292 LEAAIRKALEKD
-304 PNLRFQSCVELRDTL
+304 PNLRFQNCVELRDTL
-319 RKEAVLLRTAS
+319 RKEAVLLRTSS
-330 AKILTKPLLE
+330 AKILAKPLLE
-340 SGNHKRIAGAKGKS
+340 SGKHKRLAGKGKS
-354 RRALPVALAAL
+354 RALPISLAVCAL
-365 LVLSALAIVV
+365 LAVSAGAG
-375 WPQRGKM
+375 WRQRNKM
-382 PKLMHFISYLRQF
+382 PRLMRFIGYVQHFGQ
-395 GTHPRNGESTPV
+395 HK
-407 APSAQTAASRPAA
+407 AQPSATAQSPISEPAA
-420 GRTSEVGSNP
+420 AAPKDVEASISSSG
-430 PVPALSATTSPEA
+430 LSATPANTTTAATNKAEPQAMDATPTSPLSAQPEA
-443 ASKPEAQDSTPA
+443 AQPSPVQTANNAAESKPAHTSQVGAAANQAASSSTPA
-455 SLQPVTAQL
+455 STAN
-464 QPVPPQSSGD
+464 P
-474 VGESKAVQHEPT
+474 
-486 VGTAALHAA
+486 
-495 ATGASPSAAAK
+495 SPAIK
-506 DLKSETET
+506 DLKS
-514 GTATSSIE
+514 
-522 DQTAEKPA
+522 D
-530 SDVSS
+530 
-535 EPVDAVAP
+535 VAP
-543 PRPVRTAVPPAPTVV
+543 VPVTSPAEDANGDRRAATASAETSDETAAPRRARPIVPPAPTVV

-572 ADAAAGSGDY
+572 ADAAAGGGDY
-582 KSAVYE
+582 KSALYE
-588 YDIVLRLDRV
+588 YDIVIRLDRA
-598 NARAREGLRRARE
+598 NARAREGVRRTRE

>member
-1 MFRSEKALDRN
+1 
-12 TASADKKVF
+12 
-21 VERTEMGSLQI
+21 
-32 SGPAEEGAAAHAQP
+32 
-46 PAPGSEL
+46 
-53 KSAFNGRYEI
+53 
-63 LSELGRGAMGVVYK
+63 
-77 AQDRVIGRTVA
+77 
-88 LKTIAV
+88 V
-94 GRDAPDHDEII
+94 GREAPDHDEVI

-213 ASLTQSGM
+213 ASLTRSGM

-236 KNVDHR
+236 KEVDHR

-254 LFTGKKAF
+254 LFTRKKAF
-262 NAETVTAVLYKVV
+262 HADSVTAVLYKVV
-275 HEDPEP
+275 HEAPDLPSTIDP
-281 PATINS
+281 TIP
-287 AVLPG
+287 PG
-292 LDAAILRALEKD
+292 LEAAIRKALEKD
-304 PNLRFQSCVELRDTL
+304 PNQRFQNCVELRDTL

-330 AKILTKPLLE
+330 AKVLAKPLLE
-340 SGNHKRIAGAKGKS
+340 SGKHKRLTGKS
-354 RRALPVALAAL
+354 SRWRRTLQVAVAACLL
-365 LVLSALAIVV
+365 LVGAAVVV
-375 WPQRGKM
+375 WPQRSRM
-382 PKLMHFISYLRQF
+382 PKLMRVIGYVQQHLGRHQ
-395 GTHPRNGESTPV
+395 RNSAATTTPPEVQTPAAGAGQTATSTPAAGPARDTAAGNPPSGLPATSV
-407 APSAQTAASRPAA
+407 PDTVIKPVTQPQDSSPGAPSAGIVQPAAQPVPVQPAGATAASK
-420 GRTSEVGSNP
+420 
-430 PVPALSATTSPEA
+430 TT
-443 ASKPEAQDSTPA
+443 QPA
-455 SLQPVTAQL
+455 SLQ
-464 QPVPPQSSGD
+464 
-474 VGESKAVQHEPT
+474 
-486 VGTAALHAA
+486 
-495 ATGASPSAAAK
+495 TGATTATVSATTPAK
-506 DLKSETET
+506 DLKNEPEPQAITPV
-514 GTATSSIE
+514 IE
-522 DQTAEKPA
+522 DQAGDRAA
-530 SDVSS
+530 SPDTSD
-535 EPVDAVAP
+535 EAAAP
-543 PRPVRTAVPPAPTVV
+543 KHARPSLPPAPAVV

-582 KSAVYE
+582 KSALYE
-588 YDIVLRLDRV
+588 YDIVIRLDRA
-598 NARAREGLRRARE
+598 NARAREGVRRARE

>member
-1 MFRSEKALDRN
+1 
-12 TASADKKVF
+12 
-21 VERTEMGSLQI
+21 MGSLQI
-32 SGPAEEGAAAHAQP
+32 SGPAEDGAAASKQP
-46 PAPGSEL
+46 AASDRQP
-53 KSAFNGRYEI
+53 KSVFHGRYEI

-77 AQDRVIGRTVA
+77 AEDRVIGRTVA

-94 GRDAPDHDEII
+94 GREAPDHDEVI

-156 LRPGQLTLLSYAEQI
+156 LRPGQLTLLSYAEQM

-213 ASLTQSGM
+213 ATLTRSGM

-236 KNVDHR
+236 KEVDHR

-262 NAETVTAVLYKVV
+262 HADSVTAVLYKVV
-275 HEDPEP
+275 HEAPDLPSAIDP
-281 PATINS
+281 TIP
-287 AVLPG
+287 PG
-292 LDAAILRALEKD
+292 LEAAIRKALEKD
-304 PNLRFQSCVELRDTL
+304 PNQRFQNCVELRDTL

-330 AKILTKPLLE
+330 AKVLAKPLLE
-340 SGNHKRIAGAKGKS
+340 SGKHKRVASKGKS
-354 RRALPVALAAL
+354 RRALQVGMAACLLLAVAA
-365 LVLSALAIVV
+365 VVV
-375 WPQRGKM
+375 WPQRNRM
-382 PKLMHFISYLRQF
+382 PRLMRAIGYIQQHLGRHQ
-395 GTHPRNGESTPV
+395 RNSAATTTVPEVQTTPV
-407 APSAQTAASRPAA
+407 AGAGQTISSTPAA
-420 GRTSEVGSNP
+420 GT
-430 PVPALSATTSPEA
+430 AKDAA
-443 ASKPEAQDSTPA
+443 ASVPTSGPTATSVPDTTIKSGTQSQDSTPGSPSTA
-455 SLQPVTAQL
+455 IVQPAV
-464 QPVPPQSSGD
+464 QPVPMQP
-474 VGESKAVQHEPT
+474 VP
-486 VGTAALHAA
+486 AA
-495 ATGASPSAAAK
+495 ADNKTNQPAAGVQSGPTTATVSTTAPAK
-506 DLKSETET
+506 DLKNEAEPQAITPLVEDQAGDRITAASETSDET
-514 GTATSSIE
+514 
-522 DQTAEKPA
+522 
-530 SDVSS
+530 
-535 EPVDAVAP
+535 VAP
-543 PRPVRTAVPPAPTVV
+543 KRTRPSLPPAPAVV

-582 KSAVYE
+582 KSALYE
-588 YDIVLRLDRV
+588 YDIVIRLDRA
-598 NARAREGLRRARE
+598 NARAREGVRRTRE

>member
-1 MFRSEKALDRN
+1 
-12 TASADKKVF
+12 
-21 VERTEMGSLQI
+21 MGSLQI
-32 SGPAEEGAAAHAQP
+32 SGPAEDGTVASTQP
-46 PAPGSEL
+46 SAEQRGL
-53 KSAFNGRYEI
+53 KTAFNGRYEI

-77 AQDRVIGRTVA
+77 AEDRVIGRTVA

-94 GRDAPDHDEII
+94 GSEAPDHDDII

-122 IITIYDVGHD
+122 IITIYDVGND

-145 STLAAMLDGKN
+145 STLAAMLEGKN

-171 CNAVAFAHER
+171 CNAVAFAHEC

-236 KNVDHR
+236 KPVDQR

-262 NAETVTAVLYKVV
+262 HADSITAVLYKVV
-275 HEDPEP
+275 HEEPE
-281 PATINS
+281 
-287 AVLPG
+287 LP
-292 LDAAILRALEKD
+292 AAIDPAIPPGVEAAIRKALAKD
-304 PNLRFQSCVELRDTL
+304 PGMRFQSCVELRDTL

-330 AKILTKPLLE
+330 AKILAKPLLE
-340 SGNHKRIAGAKGKS
+340 STKHTRFAARGKS
-354 RRALPVALAAL
+354 RRALPILMAACII
-365 LVLSALAIVV
+365 LVSAAVVV
-375 WPQRGKM
+375 WPQRSKM
-382 PKLMHFISYLRQF
+382 PKLMRLISYVQHIGKR
-395 GTHPRNGESTPV
+395 HSSNGTPV
-407 APSAQTAASRPAA
+407 ASTAQTPANVTIAVPPSAPAASPSPAVLEA
-420 GRTSEVGSNP
+420 AVKPESQTQDSSAVTSAAPQPQAIPGQP
-430 PVPALSATTSPEA
+430 TPVQSTVETTSGNTG
-443 ASKPEAQDSTPA
+443 QGPA
-455 SLQPVTAQL
+455 S
-464 QPVPPQSSGD
+464 VPTRD
-474 VGESKAVQHEPT
+474 
-486 VGTAALHAA
+486 A
-495 ATGASPSAAAK
+495 ATGLSPDSTMSKEAK
-506 DLKSETET
+506 KENVV
-514 GTATSSIE
+514 TAVIPATTDQPADRQTS
-522 DQTAEKPA
+522 TVA
-530 SDVSS
+530 SDTSD
-535 EPVDAVAP
+535 EPVAP
-543 PRPVRTAVPPAPTVV
+543 KRIRPVAPPAPTVV

-572 ADAAAGSGDY
+572 ADAAAGNGDY

-588 YDIVLRLDRV
+588 YDLVLRLDRA
-598 NARAREGLRRARE
+598 NARAHEGLRRATV
-611 AEKERR
+611 AEKERH

>member
-1 MFRSEKALDRN
+1 
-12 TASADKKVF
+12 
-21 VERTEMGSLQI
+21 MGSLQI
-32 SGPAEEGAAAHAQP
+32 SGAAEDGAAASTQP
-46 PAPGSEL
+46 AAPDREL

-77 AQDRVIGRTVA
+77 AEDRVIGRTVA

-94 GRDAPDHDEII
+94 GREAPDHDEVI

-213 ASLTQSGM
+213 ASLTRSGM

-236 KNVDHR
+236 KEVDHR

-248 GAVLYE
+248 GAVIYE

-262 NAETVTAVLYKVV
+262 HADSVTAVLYKVV
-275 HEDPEP
+275 HEAPDLPSAIDP
-281 PATINS
+281 TIP
-287 AVLPG
+287 LG
-292 LDAAILRALEKD
+292 IEAAIRKALEKD
-304 PNLRFQSCVELRDTL
+304 PSQRFQNCVELRDTL

-330 AKILTKPLLE
+330 AKVLAKPLLE
-340 SGNHKRIAGAKGKS
+340 SGKHKRLTGKSKS
-354 RRALPVALAAL
+354 RRALQVAVAACLL
-365 LVLSALAIVV
+365 LVAAAAVV
-375 WPQRGKM
+375 WPQRSKM
-382 PKLMHFISYLRQF
+382 PRLMRAIGYVQQHLGRRQ
-395 GTHPRNGESTPV
+395 RN
-407 APSAQTAASRPAA
+407 SAATTTASEVQTTQSAGAGQTATSTAAA
-420 GRTSEVGSNP
+420 GPAKDTATGIPPSGLPATS
-430 PVPALSATTSPEA
+430 VPDTTI
-443 ASKPEAQDSTPA
+443 K
-455 SLQPVTAQL
+455 PVTQ
-464 QPVPPQSSGD
+464 D
-474 VGESKAVQHEPT
+474 PT
-486 VGTAALHAA
+486 AA
-495 ATGASPSAAAK
+495 ATQVVAPPAQPVQGQLPNAAADSKTTQPAGSVQAATTPAVSTTAPAK
-506 DLKSETET
+506 DLKNEAEPQAITPVVEDQAGDRATASSETSDET
-514 GTATSSIE
+514 
-522 DQTAEKPA
+522 
-530 SDVSS
+530 
-535 EPVDAVAP
+535 VAP
-543 PRPVRTAVPPAPTVV
+543 KRTRPSLPPAPAVV

-582 KSAVYE
+582 KSALYE
-588 YDIVLRLDRV
+588 YDIIIRLDRA
-598 NARAREGLRRARE
+598 NARAREGVRRARE